1 MSGINVALDVLKYT
15 IGTFLVM
22 SFVSFLKLISSVYS
36 YFNSILDLGL
46 WFFIKADIILLFIFL
61 VTTVVLFIIFLYL
74 YDKQNR

>member
-1 MSGINVALDVLKYT
+1 MSGINVVLDVLKYA

-36 YFNSILDLGL
+36 YFNSILDLSL
-46 WFFIKADIILLFIFL
+46 WFFIKTDIILLFIFL